1 MDKEEMAQRIE
12 ELERENEMLKVKAFK
27 GRSFGKKYMVLEV
40 LSEGPK
46 SILEI
51 GEALD
56 VSSKNVSS
64 QLCYLKKEGFGII
77 TDESGRKIV
86 TKFKGED
93 VGLEEVKAMVE
104 EKRRLFRGGES

>member
-1 MDKEEMAQRIE
+1 MNKEEMLKRIE
-12 ELERENEMLKVKAFK
+12 ELEKENEMLKVKAAK

-77 TDESGRKIV
+77 TDEGGRKVV
-86 TKFKGED
+86 TKYKGED
-93 VGLEEVKAMVE
+93 VSFEEVKGMVE
-104 EKRRLFRGGES
+104 EKRKLFGESKS